1 MNNLFRLYLVVEEK
15 GMKKN
20 IMILGMFIFIIL
32 GLAVWI
38 QSIKKG
44 PVIIVNGEEIYEEEY
59 NFLKRVSTGYME
71 GKNEEEC
78 VTIAKCEQILLKKYK
93 IIEDIS
99 YEGFLEELKQE
110 NQERKTILAQGGIL
124 YGPNLFS
131 PEVYYDYKV
140 SDAREKLCREIL
152 MDEVTDKEVIEHSNG
167 IDVDKKQIKYQIA
180 VIKYTDM
187 LNELAKDNLR

>member
-1 MNNLFRLYLVVEEK
+1 
-15 GMKKN
+15 MKKN